1 VSPTLTEM
9 MREWEAAGPGIIE
22 ANTSATPL
30 GRMAEPREVA
40 EVAAWLLSDR
50 ASMVTGA
57 IVPVDG
63 GAGA

>member
-1 VSPTLTEM
+1 M
-9 MREWEAAGPGIIE
+9 MRAWEASTPGVIA
-22 ANTSATPL
+22 ANVAATPL

-40 EVAAWLLSDR
+40 EAAAWLLSDR